1 MRAKNQR
8 TRLKRG
14 LVQLCNNGEPITRG
28 CFNMQIDEYEFE
40 EEMTLSSLAELF
52 SKLSEDVKEGQRLE
66 LRMPSLKAGVIELP
80 LGEPV
85 ETGLEVSLRKQSVRL
100 SITLSW
106 ALVEPMEEE

>member
-1 MRAKNQR
+1 MRERSQR
-8 TRLKRG
+8 TRLKRAS
-14 LVQLCNNGEPITRG
+14 VYFCKNGEPKTRG

-85 ETGLEVSLRKQSVRL
+85 ETGLEVSLRK
-100 SITLSW
+100 
-106 ALVEPMEEE
+106 

>member
-1 MRAKNQR
+1 
-8 TRLKRG
+8 
-14 LVQLCNNGEPITRG
+14 
-28 CFNMQIDEYEFE
+28 MQIDEYEFE
-40 EEMTLSSLAELF
+40 EEMTLASLAELF
-52 SKLSEDVKEGQRLE
+52 SKLAEDVAEGQRLE

-106 ALVEPMEEE
+106 ALVKPTEED